1 VVEFIH
7 TENAQPHAL
16 SKQSLNQFIEGLLNN
31 KSAQDVVS
39 IDLEGKSDMA
49 DGLIIATGSS
59 TTHIGALAG
68 HVAMAFK
75 KMGIEVFSVSGKPE
89 NRWVLVDTAEVI
101 VHIFHSEEREL
112 YGLEKMWAADF
123 VESDEPELLH

>member
-1 VVEFIH
+1 
-7 TENAQPHAL
+7 
-16 SKQSLNQFIEGLLNN
+16 
-31 KSAQDVVS
+31 
-39 IDLEGKSDMA
+39 
-49 DGLIIATGSS
+49 
-59 TTHIGALAG
+59 
-68 HVAMAFK
+68 
-75 KMGIEVFSVSGKPE
+75 MGIEVFSVSGKPE